1 MINNCFISFYF
12 CSICCYGNCHSFLQF
27 SEKDID
33 FVQNFVRTELLKI
46 LNDKSARANNVFNDN
61 DMHHFFGNYQG
72 SPQDFQILLGERKLL
87 LAASRE
93 VNRLNQT
100 ESFADYLKFFA
111 VPEKYAIS
119 NKNTDKFSV
128 GLYFGKKNRNA
139 MAQVPISNEV
149 MTAQVLAKVEPLF
162 DKFTKSGLKAVRE
175 NTKDIV
181 KIVNFGT
188 GIRAD
193 VICIFCAMNDVDIE
207 ALQKTIAV
215 QYEVKRGS
223 TSGCW
228 NATNLKK
235 HLQRHLAENLSKQ
248 QPMQK
253 KMTNALVINANEMK
267 SENKSNESTHSSQS
281 DFENEAANSI
291 VVVLP
296 ENEKSV
302 FFEQMSEQNLR
313 MMRAA
318 LENKEHKKVMVLKND
333 NRFDT
338 IDVVD
343 VDPDG
348 NCLYGACVHQI
359 HATKLGTT
367 EHYEMVAAIRKEV
380 VDHISKNF
388 SRYERVLKFRIEEEA
403 EAKTGKRPDDVNE
416 AQCKKFIEEYLSVA
430 GNWAGAESLMAI
442 SEIHQTN
449 IIGFNEKDTYYF
461 ATGYNA
467 SYNRFIFIA
476 YRMNSQSQFYHY
488 NSVCGINPELMYK
501 CVDKLSKAVFNDND
515 GSQILL

>member
-1 MINNCFISFYF
+1 M
-12 CSICCYGNCHSFLQF
+12 CCYGNCHSFLKF
-27 SEKDID
+27 SENDID
-33 FVQNFVRTELLKI
+33 FVEKFVRTELLKI
-46 LNDKSARANNVFNDN
+46 LHDKSARTGNAFNDN
-61 DMHHFFGNYQG
+61 DMHIFFGNYQG
-72 SPQDFQILLGERKLL
+72 SPEDFQILLGERKLL

-93 VNRLNQT
+93 VNRLNET
-100 ESFADYLKFFA
+100 ETFGDYLKFFT

-119 NKNTDKFSV
+119 SKNTDKFPV

-139 MAQVPISNEV
+139 MAHVPITTEV
-149 MTAQVLAKVEPLF
+149 MTTQVWAKVEPLF
-162 DKFTKSGLKAVRE
+162 DKFINSGLKAVRG

-193 VICIFCAMNDVDIE
+193 VICIFCTMNDVDIE

-228 NATNLKK
+228 NVTNLRK
-235 HLQRHLAENLSKQ
+235 HLQRHLAENSSKHPVQ
-248 QPMQK
+248 EIMVSK
-253 KMTNALVINANEMK
+253 LVIKANEIK
-267 SENKSNESTHSSQS
+267 SENKPNESTHDSQS
-281 DFENEAANSI
+281 DFNDEAANSI

-302 FFEQMSEQNLR
+302 FFEQMTKQNLR

-318 LENKEHKKVMVLKND
+318 LENQEHKKVMVLKND

-348 NCLYGACVHQI
+348 NCLYGACVHQL
-359 HATKLGTT
+359 HAFKVGSK
-367 EHYEMVAAIRKEV
+367 EHYQMVAELRKAV

-403 EAKTGKRPDDVNE
+403 EAKTGMRPDDVNE
-416 AQCKKFIEEYLSVA
+416 TQCKQFVDEYLSVT

-449 IIGFNEKDTYYF
+449 IVGFNEKDTYYF

-467 SYNRFIFIA
+467 SYSRFIFIA

-488 NSVCGINPELMYK
+488 NSVCGVNPELMYK
-501 CVDKLSKAVFNDND
+501 CVDNLSKAVFNNSD
-515 GSQILL
+515 GSQIL